1 MDGRQ
6 TLIAAGDAA
15 FPLFF
20 DVPQEGAQQ
29 VRIDVRDEQLVHF
42 LMCLGGNEHHQQ
54 ANRITIALLSIAG
67 QIPLPDEIFHQE
79 APDPR
84 AKG

>member
-6 TLIAAGDAA
+6 TLIAAGDSA

-29 VRIDVRDEQLVHF
+29 VRIDVGDEQLVHF
-42 LMCLGGNEHHQQ
+42 LMCLGGSEHNEQ
-54 ANRITIALLSIAG
+54 ANSVAIALLCVAG
-67 QIPLPDEIFHQE
+67 QIPLPDEVFH
-79 APDPR
+79 
-84 AKG
+84 